1 MAHEGKASLVRLSDS
16 GQVLADPAEDIRDR
30 KVRDRDGND
39 IGKVEDLL
47 IDGER
52 HKVRFLLVE
61 QGGILGI
68 GATPLFVPVDA
79 VARVDDDTVYV
90 NESGE
95 RVSDAPGYDPSL
107 LDGPDFES
115 LYGHYGYAP
124 FWAPGY
130 VYPGYPY
137 YR

>member
-1 MAHEGKASLVRLSDS
+1 MAQENSVSLVKLSDS
-16 GQVLADPAEDIRDR
+16 GQVLADPAEDVRDR

-39 IGKVEDLL
+39 IGKVDELL
-47 IDGER
+47 IDGEHR
-52 HKVRFLLVE
+52 KVRFLVVE

-79 VARVDDDTVYV
+79 VARVNDDTVDV

-95 RVSDAPGYDPSL
+95 RVSGAPEYDPDL
-107 LDGPDFES
+107 LDRPEYEN
-115 LYGHYGYAP
+115 LYSHYGYPP

-130 VYPGYPY
+130 VYPSYPY